1 MYYRNY
7 IFAIISIFIISF
19 LAAGEQAAADPVKDR
34 MLARI
39 PAINALKDKGLI
51 GENNRGFLEYRTG
64 EKPQQDMV
72 NAENQDRK
80 TVYQAIAQDQK
91 VDAVLVGQR
100 RANQIAAKGDKGHWF
115 QNADGSW
122 YKK

>member
-19 LAAGEQAAADPVKDR
+19 LSAGEQAAADSVKDR

-80 TVYQAIAQDQK
+80 TVYQAIAQSQK

-100 RANQIAAKGDKGHWF
+100 RANQIAANGVKGHWF